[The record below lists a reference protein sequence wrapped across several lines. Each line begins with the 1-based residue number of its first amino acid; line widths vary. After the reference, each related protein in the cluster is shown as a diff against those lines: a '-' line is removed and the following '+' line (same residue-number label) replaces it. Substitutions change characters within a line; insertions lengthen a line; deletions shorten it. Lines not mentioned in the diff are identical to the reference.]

1 MPKSHVFKK
10 YFFAGFSC
18 LKSKKTSKNIFTK
31 KIKAS
36 KKKIKA
42 SKKKKK
48 IKASKKKQKKIKASF
63 LRKIF

>member
-1 MPKSHVFKK
+1 MPKSHVSKI
-10 YFFAGFSC
+10 FFCGIFMS
-18 LKSKKTSKNIFTK
+18 KSKKTSKNIFTK

-48 IKASKKKQKKIKASF
+48 IKASKKKQKKIKG
-63 LRKIF
+63 LV

>member
-1 MPKSHVFKK
+1 MS
-10 YFFAGFSC
+10 
-18 LKSKKTSKNIFTK
+18 KSKKTSKNIFTK

-48 IKASKKKQKKIKASF
+48 IKASKKKQKKINVFCVEDLLKC
-63 LRKIF
+63 LK

>member
-1 MPKSHVFKK
+1 MS
-10 YFFAGFSC
+10 
-18 LKSKKTSKNIFTK
+18 KSKKTSKNIFTK